1 MNDLIS
7 TTERDGY
14 RILRYAN
21 GKWVARGNGYTGS
34 IRFLFEGKTRCEFMA
49 TVGSG
54 KKGEFS
60 SHFHI
65 PKDKTLAALV
75 DEFRHYIQ
83 WRGDEGEIQHCA
95 EEKCCLGCY
104 QRVSASAPVTAIY
117 SAISAGSRSKGDFS
131 PKDEDGNISVN
142 ALYLALYTAPEN
154 PEFLRGELMKAIS
167 LHPKTDFHIEDKS
180 EYSCMKS
187 YDDFLHF
194 AEPLILSWIKQG
206 GSKAL
211 KEAVNLLEKIETK
224 TRTLEKS
231 EMDFLKAVNEAA
243 TKIFEVPTQKEVREI
258 WIRQQAGRNEKQF
271 RDVRDRLAFSWLPV
285 ATRGKNA
292 Y

>member
-1 MNDLIS
+1 
-7 TTERDGY
+7 
-14 RILRYAN
+14 
-21 GKWVARGNGYTGS
+21 
-34 IRFLFEGKTRCEFMA
+34 MA

-54 KKGEFS
+54 KMGTYS
-60 SHFHI
+60 LHFHI
-65 PKDKTLAALV
+65 PNKGKKLAAFV
-75 DEFRHYIQ
+75 GEFRNCIE
-83 WRGDEGEIQHCA
+83 WRCDDGEIRHCA
-95 EEKCCLGCY
+95 EEKCCLGCF
-104 QRVSASAPVTAIY
+104 QRVSASAPITAIY

-154 PEFLRGELMKAIS
+154 PEFLRVELMKAIN
-167 LHPKTDFHIEDKS
+167 LHPKTDFHFEDKS
-180 EYSCMKS
+180 DYSCMKS
-187 YDDFLHF
+187 YDEFLHF
-194 AEPLILSWIKQG
+194 SGPLILSWIKEG
-206 GSKAL
+206 GSKTL
-211 KEAVNLLEKIETK
+211 KEAVNLLEKTETK

-243 TKIFEVPTQKEVREI
+243 TKIFEVPTQKEVRTI
-258 WIRQQAGRNEKQF
+258 WIEQQAGRNEKQF